1 MVETNSLD
9 ELTATPHARPFEAG
23 DPAVIRLQLDAGE
36 QVDPHTHPE
45 KQIVIYVRSGQLN
58 LTLDDEMFSFEAG
71 DIVRFDGRTEVSPRA
86 TEDSEALVVLAARE
100 ESAAQERIDREP

>member
-86 TEDSEALVVLAARE
+86 VEDSEALIVLA
-100 ESAAQERIDREP
+100 ERAE

>member
-23 DPAVIRLQLDAGE
+23 EPTVIRLQLDAGE

-45 KQIVIYVRSGQLN
+45 KQIVLYVRSGQLE
-58 LTLDDEMFSFEAG
+58 LTLDEETFSCEAG
-71 DIVRFDGRTEVSPRA
+71 DVVRFDGRTEVSPRA
-86 TEDSEALVVLAARE
+86 IDDSEALIVLA
-100 ESAAQERIDREP
+100 ERVQ

>member
-9 ELTATPHARPFEAG
+9 ELTAAPHARPFEPG
-23 DPAVIRLQLDAGE
+23 EPAVIRLQLDAGE

-45 KQIVIYVRSGQLN
+45 KRIVLYVRSGQLE
-58 LTLDDEMFSFEAG
+58 LTLDDETFSCGAG

-86 TEDSEALVVLAARE
+86 IEDSEALIVLA
-100 ESAAQERIDREP
+100 ER

>member
-9 ELTATPHARPFEAG
+9 ELTATPHARPFDAG

-86 TEDSEALVVLAARE
+86 VEDSEALIVLA
-100 ESAAQERIDREP
+100 ERAE

>member
-9 ELTATPHARPFEAG
+9 ELTATPHARPF
-23 DPAVIRLQLDAGE
+23 DPGEPTVIRLQLDAGE

-45 KQIVIYVRSGQLN
+45 KQIVLYVRSGELD
-58 LTLDDEMFSFEAG
+58 LTLDDETFSFEAG

-86 TEDSEALVVLAARE
+86 IEDSEALIVL
-100 ESAAQERIDREP
+100 SERVE